1 MFTIGIKINVLPNDV
16 SEIHGDRECEEE
28 ESDSEYSEEDDR
40 ESTPFSVYYSILQTN
55 KWKQLIKRR
64 YRRYAKIYPETY
76 LPTIIIP
83 TVSFTNHKTEK
94 EEDIQ
99 YEEEPN
105 EKEIYIRR
113 IRTKSFIHIQDVS
126 GISSVDG

>member
-1 MFTIGIKINVLPNDV
+1 MFTIGIKINILPNDT
-16 SEIHGDRECEEE
+16 SKNEIREIHEIHRD
-28 ESDSEYSEEDDR
+28 SDSEYSEEDDR
-40 ESTPFSVYYSILQTN
+40 ESTPFSVYDSILQTN

-83 TVSFTNHKTEK
+83 TVSFTNNKTEE

-99 YEEEPN
+99 YEEE
-105 EKEIYIRR
+105 KEIYIQR
-113 IRTKSFIHIQDVS
+113 IRTKSFIHIHDIS
-126 GISSVDG
+126 GTSSVYG

>member
-1 MFTIGIKINVLPNDV
+1 MFTIGIKINILPNDT
-16 SEIHGDRECEEE
+16 SKNEIHGD
-28 ESDSEYSEEDDR
+28 SDSEYSEEDDR
-40 ESTPFSVYYSILQTN
+40 ESTPFSVYDSILQTN

-83 TVSFTNHKTEK
+83 TVSFTNNKTEE

-99 YEEEPN
+99 YEEEKE
-105 EKEIYIRR
+105 EKEIYIQR
-113 IRTKSFIHIQDVS
+113 IRTKSFIHIHDIS
-126 GISSVDG
+126 GTSSVYG